1 MRNIAAPLIKIVLFA
16 VVTVLLTGILG
27 ATIANTNFG
36 VTAGYTARFTDASGL
51 HEGDDVRI
59 VGVKVGQ
66 VDGISVAEDGDR
78 TLADVHFSISSAY
91 HLPAAVTATV
101 KYRNLVGQRYLAL
114 GTTVDGAGQLPEG
127 GTIPPERTQPALNLT
142 VLFNGFKP
150 LFQALDPQQVNQLS
164 YEIIQVFQG
173 EGGTIDSLLTHTA
186 SITSAIA
193 DKDKVIGQV
202 IDNLNTVLATVNQ
215 RGPQLGNLIDQT
227 QQLVTGLAQ
236 QRQPIGDAL
245 SALGDLTNTTAGLVR
260 DARPSVKEDI
270 AQLGVLS
277 GTLSDSG
284 QLLDELLQKMP
295 GNLEKFTRTLSYG
308 SWYNYYLCDLSG
320 TIGISALNITLPLLP
335 IPGTEMPERCKPS

>member
-1 MRNIAAPLIKIVLFA
+1 MKISVFA
-16 VVTVLLTGILG
+16 VVTVVLTGILG

-36 VTAGYTARFTDASGL
+36 VTSDYTARFTDASGL

-66 VDGISVAEDGDR
+66 VDKINVVSEGDGSSNF
-78 TLADVHFSISSAY
+78 LADVHFSISSAY

-101 KYRNLVGQRYLAL
+101 KYRNLVGQRYLSL
-114 GTTVDGAGQLPEG
+114 GTTVDGGGQLSVG
-127 GTIPPERTQPALNLT
+127 GLIPPERTQPALNLT

-173 EGGTIDSLLTHTA
+173 EGGTIESLLTHTA
-186 SITSAIA
+186 SVTSAIA

-202 IDNLNTVLATVNQ
+202 IDNLDTVLATVNQ
-215 RGPQLGNLIDQT
+215 HGPQLSNLIDQT

-236 QRQPIGDAL
+236 QRQPIGDAV
-245 SALGDLTNTTAGLVR
+245 SALGDLTDVTAGLLR
-260 DARPSVKEDI
+260 DARPAVKDDI
-270 AQLGVLS
+270 ANLGVLS
-277 GTLSDSG
+277 NTLSDSG

-295 GNLEKFTRTLSYG
+295 GNLDKFTRTLSYG
-308 SWYNYYLCDLSG
+308 GWYNYYLCGLSG
-320 TIGISALNITLPLLP
+320 TIGISSLDITLPFLP
-335 IPGTEMPERCKPS
+335 IPDTETPERCKPS